1 MVILM
6 KNYVLT
12 ILYKLILKIE
22 NYLYGRIVM
31 MVSFIARKIE
41 ERLNKF
47 MQHFSEY
54 RMKEIN
60 KRNILGDSIRVVD
73 SKFTTSMSDKLY
85 SI

>member
-1 MVILM
+1 M
-6 KNYVLT
+6 K
-12 ILYKLILKIE
+12 
-22 NYLYGRIVM
+22 
-31 MVSFIARKIE
+31 SRKIE